1 VSTAQPEAGYSG
13 AMAGILVQDPF
24 NSELTVADRC
34 DRCSAQAYVRVA
46 HGTWPSELLFC
57 AHHGSK
63 HVPALQDIEG
73 IWVHD
78 ERDRLYAETALMKQA
93 STEV

>member
-63 HVPALQDIEG
+63 HVPALQDIE
-73 IWVHD
+73 